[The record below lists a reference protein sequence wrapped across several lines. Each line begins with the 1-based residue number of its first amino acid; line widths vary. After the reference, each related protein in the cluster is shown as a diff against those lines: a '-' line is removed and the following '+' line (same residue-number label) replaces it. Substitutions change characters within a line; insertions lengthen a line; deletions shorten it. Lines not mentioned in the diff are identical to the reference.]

1 MNATRRLTA
10 LASGLAC
17 AGLIAAGCS
26 SSPTASTG
34 PAAAPVAPPLATS
47 FAAAAGAGWAVVE
60 MGGSAAQH
68 NNFWELFVRPAGTTR
83 WRLATPAGVADNG
96 GLVVAGAGG
105 SLLTGFRP
113 SQDLTFSPLAAS
125 SNSGTSWS
133 PAGPLTPGLA
143 AAPDALAATPAG
155 QVIAL
160 TKGGG
165 VVFGSKSGT
174 AWTHLGSAKT
184 VAATPAGRAC
194 GLTGLTA
201 AAFSS
206 AGVPMLAAS
215 CSRPGTVGI
224 FGDTGSGWFP
234 AGPAKPASLAREDIA
249 VVRLAA
255 AGPGVTA
262 LLRAGSGK
270 DTSLIA
276 AWSRGIDS
284 PWTLSAPL
292 HVGASQLSS
301 TAIGPGGSI
310 GITLNATRGE
320 TLAGPGASWRA
331 LPALP
336 RWAATLA
343 LGPDG
348 QADAITA
355 HVGTFS
361 DYRLTP
367 GTGASSTG
375 GSSTGG
381 SSPGSWTLAQTI
393 KVSIPYGSSG

>member
-1 MNATRRLTA
+1 MNATRRRTA

-34 PAAAPVAPPLATS
+34 QAAAPAAPLLATS
-47 FAAAAGAGWAVVE
+47 FAAAAGAGWAVVQ
-60 MGGSAAQH
+60 MGGPAAQH
-68 NNFWELFVRPAGTTR
+68 NNFWQLFVRQAGTTR
-83 WRLATPAGVADNG
+83 WRLATPPGVADNG
-96 GLVVAGAGG
+96 GLVVAGDGGG
-105 SLLTGFRP
+105 SMMTGFRP

-125 SNSGTSWS
+125 SNGGTSWS

-174 AWTHLGSAKT
+174 AWTHLASAKT
-184 VAATPAGRAC
+184 VAATPAGKAC

-201 AAFSS
+201 AAFSR

-215 CSRPGTVGI
+215 CSHPGTVGI

-234 AGPAKPASLAREDIA
+234 AGPARPPALAREDIA

-284 PWTLSAPL
+284 PWALSAPL
-292 HVGASQLSS
+292 HVGARQLSS

-310 GITLNATRGE
+310 GVTLNAAHGE
-320 TLAGPGASWRA
+320 ILAGPGASWRA

-343 LGPDG
+343 LGPGG

-367 GTGASSTG
+367 GSS
-375 GSSTGG
+375 G
-381 SSPGSWTLAQTI
+381 SSPGGSGPGRWTLAQTI
-393 KVSIPYGSSG
+393 KVPIQYGSSG